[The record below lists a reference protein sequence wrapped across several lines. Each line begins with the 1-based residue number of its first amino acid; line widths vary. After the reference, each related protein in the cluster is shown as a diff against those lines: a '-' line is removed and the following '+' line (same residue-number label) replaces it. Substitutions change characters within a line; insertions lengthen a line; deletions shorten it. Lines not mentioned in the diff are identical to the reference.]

1 MGALIKRLE
10 QAQPINDEKANKL
23 AEWFR
28 EHQEDLLYLI
38 KQGFQI
44 RKIQTEA
51 MLDLGDKYPHD
62 VNFETALC
70 FSLLQL
76 EAVKK
81 EMEQGVGRTDAC
93 VSSEEFIS
101 ETACI
106 QKSTDRFLNE
116 NIKGCVNIPVIEKVE
131 DLERVEK
138 EKKARKRAE
147 KVVEPDNTEPY
158 MVGNK
163 KYYYVKFKINKK
175 EVKTV
180 KLSPNIKSVR
190 QFLYDKKY
198 RESQMRGYEVPF
210 EIIDIR
216 YAEKDELVRMGII
229 DAGENR

>member
-1 MGALIKRLE
+1 MGELIKRLE

-23 AEWFR
+23 ADWFR

-38 KQGFQI
+38 KQGYQI

-81 EMEQGVGRTDAC
+81 EMPKD
-93 VSSEEFIS
+93 
-101 ETACI
+101 CI
-106 QKSTDRFLNE
+106 
-116 NIKGCVNIPVIEKVE
+116 VNIPVVDTVE
-131 DLERVEK
+131 DLDRIEK
-138 EKKARKRAE
+138 EKKVRKRAE

-180 KLSPNIKSVR
+180 RLSPNIKSVR

-216 YAEKDELVRMGII
+216 YAEKDELVKMGII
-229 DAGENR
+229 DAGTDK

>member
-1 MGALIKRLE
+1 MSLKERLLKKQSLFDKEKAGALALWIRENE
-10 QAQPINDEKANKL
+10 QDL
-23 AEWFR
+23 R
-28 EHQEDLLYLI
+28 DLLESNI
-38 KQGFQI
+38 PVREI
-44 RKIQTEA
+44 RVEA
-51 MLDLGDKYPHD
+51 ITDLSEQYPNE
-62 VNFETALC
+62 VNFEAALY

-81 EMEQGVGRTDAC
+81 EQ
-93 VSSEEFIS
+93 S
-101 ETACI
+101 
-106 QKSTDRFLNE
+106 
-116 NIKGCVNIPVIEKVE
+116 NIVNIPIIEKVE
-131 DLERVEK
+131 DLEKIEQ

-180 KLSPNIKSVR
+180 RLSPNIKSVR

-216 YAEKDELVRMGII
+216 YATQDELDRMGIK

>member
-1 MGALIKRLE
+1 MGELIKRLE

-28 EHQEDLLYLI
+28 GHQEDLLYLI

-81 EMEQGVGRTDAC
+81 EMPKD
-93 VSSEEFIS
+93 
-101 ETACI
+101 CI
-106 QKSTDRFLNE
+106 
-116 NIKGCVNIPVIEKVE
+116 VNIPVVDTVE
-131 DLERVEK
+131 DLEKVEK
-138 EKKARKRAE
+138 QKIQAE
-147 KVVEPDNTEPY
+147 IEPFR
-158 MVGNK
+158 VGNK
-163 KYYYVKFKINKK
+163 KYYYAKYVMQNEECELVRLSTTKK
-175 EVKTV
+175 AMHEYLYKKRDKTFDAYGNPVSLDIIEV
-180 KLSPNIKSVR
+180 
-190 QFLYDKKY
+190 
-198 RESQMRGYEVPF
+198 
-210 EIIDIR
+210 R
-216 YAEKDELVRMGII
+216 YATQDELIRMGII

>member
-23 AEWFR
+23 ADWFR

-81 EMEQGVGRTDAC
+81 EMPKD
-93 VSSEEFIS
+93 
-101 ETACI
+101 CI
-106 QKSTDRFLNE
+106 
-116 NIKGCVNIPVIEKVE
+116 VNIPVVDTVE

-138 EKKARKRAE
+138 QKIQAE
-147 KVVEPDNTEPY
+147 IEPFR
-158 MVGNK
+158 VGNK
-163 KYYYVKFKINKK
+163 KYYYIKYVMQN
-175 EVKTV
+175 EECELV
-180 KLSPNIKSVR
+180 KLSVNKKSV
-190 QFLYDKKY
+190 QQSLYNKRDKTFDAY
-198 RESQMRGYEVPF
+198 GNPVSLDIIEV
-210 EIIDIR
+210 R
-216 YAEKDELVRMGII
+216 YATQDELERMGII
-229 DAGENR
+229 DAGQEVNEGNKK

>member
-1 MGALIKRLE
+1 MSLKERLLKKQSLFDKEKAGALALWIRENE
-10 QAQPINDEKANKL
+10 QDL
-23 AEWFR
+23 R
-28 EHQEDLLYLI
+28 DLLESNMPV
-38 KQGFQI
+38 
-44 RKIQTEA
+44 RKIQVEA
-51 MLDLGDKYPHD
+51 IADLSEQYPNE
-62 VNFETALC
+62 VNFETALY

-81 EMEQGVGRTDAC
+81 EMPKDY
-93 VSSEEFIS
+93 I
-101 ETACI
+101 
-106 QKSTDRFLNE
+106 
-116 NIKGCVNIPVIEKVE
+116 VNIPVVDTVE
-131 DLERVEK
+131 DLEKVEQ

-216 YAEKDELVRMGII
+216 YATQDELKKMGII
-229 DAGENR
+229 DAGENK

>member
-1 MGALIKRLE
+1 MSLKERLLKKQSLFDKEKAGALALWIRENE
-10 QAQPINDEKANKL
+10 QDL
-23 AEWFR
+23 R
-28 EHQEDLLYLI
+28 DLLESNMPV
-38 KQGFQI
+38 
-44 RKIQTEA
+44 RKIQVEA
-51 MLDLGDKYPHD
+51 IADLSEQYPNE
-62 VNFETALC
+62 VNFETALY

-81 EMEQGVGRTDAC
+81 EMPKDY
-93 VSSEEFIS
+93 I
-101 ETACI
+101 
-106 QKSTDRFLNE
+106 
-116 NIKGCVNIPVIEKVE
+116 VNIPVVEKVE
-131 DLERVEK
+131 DLEKVEQ

-180 KLSPNIKSVR
+180 RLSPNIKSVR

-216 YAEKDELVRMGII
+216 YAEKDELKKMGII
-229 DAGENR
+229 DAGENK

>member
-23 AEWFR
+23 ADWFR

-38 KQGFQI
+38 KQGFQV

-81 EMEQGVGRTDAC
+81 EMPKD
-93 VSSEEFIS
+93 
-101 ETACI
+101 CI
-106 QKSTDRFLNE
+106 
-116 NIKGCVNIPVIEKVE
+116 VNIPVVDTVE
-131 DLERVEK
+131 DLERIEK
-138 EKKARKRAE
+138 QKIQAE
-147 KVVEPDNTEPY
+147 IEPFR
-158 MVGNK
+158 VGNK
-163 KYYYVKFKINKK
+163 KYYYAKYVMQGEENELIRLATTKK
-175 EVKTV
+175 AVHEHLYKKRDKTFDAYGNPVSLDIIEV
-180 KLSPNIKSVR
+180 
-190 QFLYDKKY
+190 
-198 RESQMRGYEVPF
+198 
-210 EIIDIR
+210 R
-216 YAEKDELVRMGII
+216 YATQDELDRMGIK

>member
-1 MGALIKRLE
+1 MSLKERLLKK
-10 QAQPINDEKANKL
+10 QVFFDKEKAESL
-23 AEWFR
+23 ALWIR
-28 EHQEDLLYLI
+28 ENEQDLRDVLASNI
-38 KQGFQI
+38 PV
-44 RKIQTEA
+44 RKIQVEA
-51 MLDLGDKYPHD
+51 ISDLGDKFPND
-62 VNFETALC
+62 VNFETALY

-81 EMEQGVGRTDAC
+81 EIPKD
-93 VSSEEFIS
+93 SI
-101 ETACI
+101 
-106 QKSTDRFLNE
+106 
-116 NIKGCVNIPVIEKVE
+116 VNIPVIEKVE
-131 DLERVEK
+131 DLERLEK
-138 EKKARKRAE
+138 EKKARKRVE

-180 KLSPNIKSVR
+180 KLSLNIKSVR

-229 DAGENR
+229 DAGENK

>member
-23 AEWFR
+23 ADWFR

-38 KQGFQI
+38 KQGFQV

-81 EMEQGVGRTDAC
+81 EMPKD
-93 VSSEEFIS
+93 
-101 ETACI
+101 CI
-106 QKSTDRFLNE
+106 
-116 NIKGCVNIPVIEKVE
+116 VNIPVVDTVE
-131 DLERVEK
+131 DLERIEK
-138 EKKARKRAE
+138 QKIQAE
-147 KVVEPDNTEPY
+147 IEPFR
-158 MVGNK
+158 VGNK
-163 KYYYVKFKINKK
+163 KYYYA
-175 EVKTV
+175 
-180 KLSPNIKSVR
+180 
-190 QFLYDKKY
+190 KY
-198 RESQMRGYEVPF
+198 VMQNEEC
-210 EIIDIR
+210 
-216 YAEKDELVRMGII
+216 ELVRLSTTKKAVHEHLYKKRDKTFDAYGNPVSLDIIEVRYATQDELDRMGIK

>member
-1 MGALIKRLE
+1 MGELIKRLE
-10 QAQPINDEKANKL
+10 QAQPINDEKTNKL
-23 AEWFR
+23 AEWIR

-38 KQGFQI
+38 KQGYQI

-81 EMEQGVGRTDAC
+81 EMPKD
-93 VSSEEFIS
+93 
-101 ETACI
+101 CI
-106 QKSTDRFLNE
+106 
-116 NIKGCVNIPVIEKVE
+116 VNIPVVDTVE
-131 DLERVEK
+131 DLEKIEE
-138 EKKARKRAE
+138 EKKARKRVE

-175 EVKTV
+175 EVETV
-180 KLSPNIKSVR
+180 RLSPNIKSVR

-198 RESQMRGYEVPF
+198 RESQMRDYEVPF

-216 YAEKDELVRMGII
+216 YAEKDELVRMGIK

>member
-28 EHQEDLLYLI
+28 EYQEDLLYLI
-38 KQGFQI
+38 KQGYQI

-81 EMEQGVGRTDAC
+81 EMPKD
-93 VSSEEFIS
+93 
-101 ETACI
+101 CI
-106 QKSTDRFLNE
+106 
-116 NIKGCVNIPVIEKVE
+116 VNIPVVDTVE
-131 DLERVEK
+131 DLEKVEK
-138 EKKARKRAE
+138 QKIQAE
-147 KVVEPDNTEPY
+147 IEPFR
-158 MVGNK
+158 VGNK
-163 KYYYVKFKINKK
+163 KYYYVKYVMQN
-175 EVKTV
+175 EECELV
-180 KLSPNIKSVR
+180 KLSVNKKSV
-190 QFLYDKKY
+190 QQSLYNKRDKTFDAY
-198 RESQMRGYEVPF
+198 GNPVSLDIIEV
-210 EIIDIR
+210 R
-216 YAEKDELVRMGII
+216 YATQDELKRMGIK